1 MKKFTFFL
9 SAMLFSLMSLATEVT
24 VSIETYAAANGW
36 KDATQYSSIAMDNIV
51 TITATKT
58 AGDSNNTGKYYVNG
72 QNWRMYQTENPNIV
86 VAAADGYV
94 LTSVTFT
101 YESNKTGIIIDAAGA
116 QVVSEAAYALQN
128 LSSAT
133 FGVGNSAAGVTN
145 GQARVKAITVTYNV
159 GEGGGDTPDTPD
171 TPDAPD
177 TPVTGTEITGIQGAD
192 ATYVA
197 DEEFGDYWVFDL
209 YASIDETEGMYMSP
223 YLYVETYE
231 AYGKTTL
238 NGTYNIYYAEYWKNE
253 NEEDLVNTDEMAEE
267 PVGTLTIKNKDNNG
281 NYSFVGSFV
290 GLDGKTYTLNQVVP
304 VTAYEYLGQ
313 DEDGYDIYEGLT
325 LSENGSTPDTPDTP
339 NISDMLTC
347 AQAATIA
354 AADNYKGTD
363 NVTVYGY
370 VVELIKEKV
379 DDKTGRNK
387 QSFWMSDTKG
397 GEKQFQA
404 FYAFVP
410 ENFFKVGDQVAVT
423 GILQNYKGTIEI
435 ADGEAVL
442 LEVTTGVEDVVL
454 NENLM
459 KVIKNGQMYIIRDG
473 KAYNVLGAQVK

>member
-1 MKKFTFFL
+1 MKKFTLFL
-9 SAMLFSLMSLATEVT
+9 SAMLFSMMSLATEVT

-51 TITATKT
+51 TITATST
-58 AGDSNNTGKYYVNG
+58 TGDTNNTGKYYING

-128 LSSAT
+128 MSSAT
-133 FGVGNSAAGVTN
+133 FGVGNSKAEVTN
-145 GQARVKAITVTYNV
+145 GQARIQAITVTYNV

-171 TPDAPD
+171 APD
-177 TPVTGTEITGIQGAD
+177 TPVTGTEITGLKEAD
-192 ATYVA
+192 AVFVA
-197 DEEFGDYWVFDL
+197 DEEYGNYWEFNL
-209 YASIDETEGMYMSP
+209 YASIDEAQEMYMSP

-253 NEEDLVNTDEMAEE
+253 NEEDVVNTDEMAEE
-267 PVGTLTIKNKDNNG
+267 PVGTLTIKNTDNNG

-304 VTAYEYLGQ
+304 VAAYEYLGQ
-313 DEDGYDIYEGLT
+313 DEDGYDIYEDLT
-325 LSENGSTPDTPDTP
+325 LSENGNTPDTPE
-339 NISDMLTC
+339 DMITC
-347 AQAATIA
+347 AEAATIA
-354 AADNYKGTD
+354 AAENYQGTEE
-363 NVTVYGY
+363 VTVYGY
-370 VVELIKEKV
+370 VVELGSQKV

-387 QSFWMSDTKG
+387 QTFWLSDEKG

-404 FYAFVP
+404 YWAYVP
-410 ENFFKVGDQVAVT
+410 DFFEVGDKVAVT
-423 GILQNYKGTIEI
+423 GILKNYKGTIEI
-435 ADGEAVL
+435 VDGEATL
-442 LEVTTGVEDVVL
+442 LSDTSVEDVLVG
-454 NENLM
+454 ETPI
-459 KVIKNGQMYIIRDG
+459 KVIKNGQLVIIRG
-473 KAYNVLGAQVK
+473 ENTYNVLGAQVK

>member
-1 MKKFTFFL
+1 MKKFTLFL

-51 TITATKT
+51 TITATKS
-58 AGDSNNTGKYYVNG
+58 AGDTNNTGKYYVNG

-116 QVVSEAAYALQN
+116 QVVSETAYALQN
-128 LSSAT
+128 MSSAT
-133 FGVGNSAAGVTN
+133 FGVGNSKAGVTN
-145 GQARVKAITVTYNV
+145 GQARVQAITVTYNV
-159 GEGGGDTPDTPD
+159 GEGGGDTPD

-197 DEEFGDYWVFDL
+197 DEEYGNYWEFNL
-209 YASIDETEGMYMSP
+209 YASIDEAEEMYKSP

-253 NEEDLVNTDEMAEE
+253 NEEDVVNTDEMAEE
-267 PVGTLTIKNKDNNG
+267 PVGTLTIKNTDNNG

-304 VTAYEYLGQ
+304 VAAYEYLGQ
-313 DEDGYDIYEGLT
+313 DEDGYYIYEDLT

-339 NISDMLTC
+339 EEMITC
-347 AQAATIA
+347 TEAASIA
-354 AADNYKGTD
+354 VTEGYKGTE

-370 VVELIKEKV
+370 VVELGNQKV

-387 QSFWMSDTKG
+387 QCFYMSDTED
-397 GEKQFQA
+397 GEKQFMA
-404 FYAFVP
+404 FWAFVP
-410 ENFFKVGDQVAVT
+410 DYFKVGDKVAVT

-435 ADGEAVL
+435 ADGEATL
-442 LEVTTGVEDVVL
+442 LSTTSIEEVFVS
-454 NENLM
+454 ENPI
-459 KVIKNGQMYIIRDG
+459 KVINNGQVLIIRG
-473 KAYNVLGAQVK
+473 ENTYNVLGAQVK

>member
-1 MKKFTFFL
+1 MKKITFFFAL
-9 SAMLFSLMSLATEVT
+9 FAMFFLNVGLAKGETATIAYSTETTTNMTGGNDAALVGLDASMWSVVSNKGDASNHVGLNKAGNIRLYAHKDSGNGNILT
-24 VSIETYAAANGW
+24 VSISQGTIEEITLNIKQTAKYTVKAAEIEVTATEGDTYAIGANTFSIQNITTGES
-36 KDATQYSSIAMDNIV
+36 TQLHLNSI
-51 TITATKT
+51 TIT
-58 AGDSNNTGKYYVNG
+58 Y
-72 QNWRMYQTENPNIV
+72 
-86 VAAADGYV
+86 
-94 LTSVTFT
+94 TST
-101 YESNKTGIIIDAAGA
+101 
-116 QVVSEAAYALQN
+116 
-128 LSSAT
+128 
-133 FGVGNSAAGVTN
+133 
-145 GQARVKAITVTYNV
+145 
-159 GEGGGDTPDTPD
+159 GEGGGDTPDT
-171 TPDAPD
+171 PD

-209 YASIDETEGMYMSP
+209 YASIDEAEGMYMSP

-304 VTAYEYLGQ
+304 VTAYEYLGK
-313 DEDGYDIYEGLT
+313 DEDGYDIYENLT

-339 NISDMLTC
+339 EDMITC
-347 AQAATIA
+347 AEAAGIA
-354 AADNYKGTD
+354 VTEGYKGTE

-370 VVELIKEKV
+370 VVELGSQKV

-387 QSFWMSDTKG
+387 QTFWLSDEKG

-404 FYAFVP
+404 FWAYVP
-410 ENFFKVGDQVAVT
+410 DFFEVGDKVAVT

-435 ADGEAVL
+435 ADGEATL
-442 LEVTTGVEDVVL
+442 LSDTSVEDVLVG
-454 NENLM
+454 ETPV
-459 KVIKNGQMYIIRDG
+459 KVIKNGQLMIIRG
-473 KAYNVLGAQVK
+473 EKVYNVLGAQL

>member
-1 MKKFTFFL
+1 MKKFTLFL

-133 FGVGNSAAGVTN
+133 FGVGNSKAEVTN
-145 GQARVKAITVTYNV
+145 GQARVTAITVTYNV

-171 TPDAPD
+171 APD
-177 TPVTGTEITGIQGAD
+177 TPVTGTEITGLKEAD
-192 ATYVA
+192 AVYVA
-197 DEEFGDYWVFDL
+197 DDTYGDYWVFDL
-209 YASIDETEGMYMSP
+209 FAGFDDEA
-223 YLYVETYE
+223 LDYVYPDVYVMVNE
-231 AYGKTTL
+231 AYSKTAI
-238 NGTYNIYYAEYWKNE
+238 NGTYNVLYAEYIPTADSE
-253 NEEDLVNTDEMAEE
+253 GIYTDEESE
-267 PVGTLTIKNKDNNG
+267 DFVGTLTIKNTDANG
-281 NYSFVGSFV
+281 NYSFKGSFV
-290 GLDGKTYTLNQVVP
+290 ASDGKTYTFDQVVK
-304 VTAYEYLGQ
+304 VTAYEYLGE
-313 DEDGYDIYEGLT
+313 DEDTGEQYYDDII
-325 LSENGSTPDTPDTP
+325 LSENSSTPDTPDTP
-339 NISDMLTC
+339 DTSDMLTC